1 MIVQRRATK
10 KTQRSIGDNV
20 NQFHRRGRRERKDKR
35 ALPAFASEIVSA
47 TSALHTHMILFF

>member
-20 NQFHRRGRRERKDKR
+20 NQYVAAVTLSVLPYPSFLLFREK
-35 ALPAFASEIVSA
+35 AIMAFVTE
-47 TSALHTHMILFF
+47 H